1 MILSRREN
9 VLAVCIALM
18 SLCLFSSVL
27 GLGVEKTVVEIIPNV
42 IQDHGKNAILN
53 LLETMYGGNNEEM
66 LQGFYNTDV
75 SSIFC

>member
-1 MILSRREN
+1 MIFGRRGH
-9 VLAVCIALM
+9 VLAVCMVLI

-27 GLGVEKTVVEIIPNV
+27 GLGVEKTVAEIIPNA
-42 IQDHGKNAILN
+42 IQDHGKNVILN

>member
-1 MILSRREN
+1 
-9 VLAVCIALM
+9 
-18 SLCLFSSVL
+18 VL
-27 GLGVEKTVVEIIPNV
+27 GLGVEKTVAEIIPNA
-42 IQDHGKNAILN
+42 IQDHGKNVILN